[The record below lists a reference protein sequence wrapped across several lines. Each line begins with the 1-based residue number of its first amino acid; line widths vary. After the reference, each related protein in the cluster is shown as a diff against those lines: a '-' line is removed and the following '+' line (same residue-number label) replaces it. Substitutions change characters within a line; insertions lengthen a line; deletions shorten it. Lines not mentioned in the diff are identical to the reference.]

1 MVNRKDFRPS
11 NRSSSI
17 SSRDRKI
24 IKSLEK
30 EKKESTKHDVLA
42 KKEYKKPTT
51 KAYFK
56 GYKDGIEYSE
66 SVVGYYQ
73 NKKSNALQVKKQQ
86 DKGHVATP
94 KERKKKHYEKLD
106 KAREKKRS
114 LLIDKQIEESKPNKE
129 KEKKIKK
136 QISERQEN
144 YGDKPNLSVDK
155 KDAKVLGNY
164 YMVENKPYFIN
175 GSKKTWLGGESFTKS
190 FDSKVEADNYLK
202 DNPKVTGK
210 ILTRKEYAHIRA
222 KEIKSDDDRGQF

>member
-1 MVNRKDFRPS
+1 MVNRKDYRPTS

-30 EKKESTKHDVLA
+30 EKKESTKHDVLS

-94 KERKKKHYEKLD
+94 
-106 KAREKKRS
+106 REKKRS